1 MTLSGAQVRD
11 KFISYF
17 RDKRGH
23 LHKPS
28 SSLIP
33 DNPTLLLTSA
43 GMVQFVPIF
52 LGNAAPTNPPR
63 VVTVQKCARAGGKDS
78 DIENIGRTSRH
89 HSFFEMLGNFSF
101 GDYFK
106 KEVIPWAWEYVT
118 KDLGL
123 EPERLTVTIFMG
135 DDEVPAD
142 EEAFEI
148 WNKTVGVPKE
158 RIIRLSK
165 KDNFWGP
172 PGPTGPCGPCSEI
185 YYDRGPE
192 YGCNDDQEKCG
203 IGKCECDRYMEFW
216 NLVFMELFKDE
227 AGKFTPLANK
237 NVDTGSGL
245 ERVTLILQKKNNTF
259 ETDLFFPI
267 LEEVSKIAGV
277 KYTGGIVKNLPSTP
291 SEKTDSYL
299 KIIADHARAITFLI
313 ADGVRTSNIGRGYVL
328 RFITRR
334 AARFGRLLG
343 IDKPFLHKLVAV
355 VVGIYGE
362 AYPELKS
369 AEALIT
375 QAIKEEEE
383 RFAKTID
390 RGMAFLEDLLKEAGN
405 IIDGAKAF
413 NLYSTYGFP
422 IELTNEIA
430 IEHEKSVDMDAYRK
444 AKEEHAG
451 VSAADQFNVVI
462 TGDEAIGGIL
472 REHGTTEFTG
482 YEHLS
487 GEGTVLAVL
496 KNGKAIDEAQ
506 EGDEVDLILNTTP
519 FYAESGGQLGD
530 GGMFENDEC
539 RVLVIDTKKH
549 EGLHVHRVRVQAGAL
564 HPKDKLRATVDSE
577 KRLHTVLHHSSA
589 HLFHAAVRER
599 LGKNVVQAGSQVGPA
614 AMRFDFSFERQPSKE
629 ELSDIERIMNTW
641 IQENATVKTTEMG
654 LDEAKK
660 TGAIAMFGEK
670 YGDRVRVVEMGDF
683 SLEFCGGTHIA
694 STGSIGVIK
703 LISEGSIS
711 SGVRRVEALSGAKAW
726 NYISEQMGYL
736 EELSGKLKAKPSD
749 LAAQIDRLQSE
760 IKSKEKLNEQL
771 QERLALAKEADLL
784 ANVETLGNVRFIAA
798 KVDDVSADGL
808 KTLASAIRDKGD
820 NFVVLLGS
828 VMAPDK
834 VSLVCAVSNP
844 LTITKTKQGFHA
856 GNIINEIAQVCGGKG
871 GGRPDLAQA
880 GGKEPDKLNDA
891 LSVGRKRASETA
903 SQMAAH

>member
-1 MTLSGAQVRD
+1 MTLSGAQIRD

-17 RDKRGH
+17 RDRRGH

-52 LGNAAPTNPPR
+52 LGNAPPTNPPR

-118 KDLGL
+118 RDLGL
-123 EPERLTVTIFMG
+123 EPERLSVTIFMG
-135 DDEVPAD
+135 DEELPAD

-158 RIIRLSK
+158 RIFRLSK

-192 YGCNDDQEKCG
+192 YGCSNDPEKCG

-216 NLVFMELFKDE
+216 NLVFMELYKDE
-227 AGKFTPLANK
+227 EGKFTALANK

-245 ERVTLILQKKNNTF
+245 ERVALLLQKKNNTF

-267 LEEVSKIAGV
+267 LEEVSKVAGV
-277 KYTGGIVKNLPSTP
+277 KYTGGIVNHLPASP
-291 SEKTDSYL
+291 AEKTDSYL

-343 IDKPFLHKLVAV
+343 IEKPFLHDLVSIIV
-355 VVGIYGE
+355 KIYGD
-362 AYPELKS
+362 AYPELKKNDK
-369 AEALIT
+369 LIS
-375 QAIKEEEE
+375 QAIKDEED

-390 RGMAFLEDLLKEAGN
+390 RGMKFLEDLLKEPGD
-405 IIDGAKAF
+405 IMDGAKAF

-422 IELTNEIA
+422 FELTREIA
-430 IEHEKSVDMDAYRK
+430 AEHGKSVDMKGYEK
-444 AKEEHAG
+444 AREEHSGASAG
-451 VSAADQFNVVI
+451 DQFNVII
-462 TGDEAIGGIL
+462 TGEEAIGKIL
-472 REHGTTEFTG
+472 KEHGSTNFTG
-482 YEHLS
+482 YNSVS
-487 GEGTVLAVL
+487 GEGTVLGVL
-496 KNGKAIDEAQ
+496 KNGNLIEEAE
-506 EGDEVDLILNTTP
+506 EGDEVDVILSATP

-530 GGMFENDEC
+530 TGAFENDDC
-539 RVLVIDTKKH
+539 KVLVLDTKKH

-564 HPKDKLRATVDSE
+564 RSGDKLNASVDQDR
-577 KRLHTVLHHSSA
+577 RLHTVLHHSTA
-589 HLFHAAVRER
+589 HIFHSAVRER
-599 LGKNVVQAGSQVGPA
+599 LGKHVVQAGSQVGPL
-614 AMRFDFSFERQPSKE
+614 AMRFDFSFERQPTKE
-629 ELSDIERIMNTW
+629 ELGDIERLMNVW
-641 IQENATVKTTEMG
+641 VQENATVKTTEMS
-654 LDEAKK
+654 LDEAKQ

-670 YGDRVRVVEMGDF
+670 YGDRVRVVQMGDF
-683 SLEFCGGTHIA
+683 SLEFCGGTHVT
-694 STGSIGVIK
+694 STGSIGLVKI
-703 LISEGSIS
+703 ISEGSIS
-711 SGVRRVEALSGAKAW
+711 SGVRRIEALSGPKAW
-726 NYISEQMGYL
+726 DFISEQISYL
-736 EELSGKLKAKPSD
+736 GQASEKLKTKPSD
-749 LAAQIDRLQSE
+749 LAAQIDRLQAE

-771 QERLALAKEADLL
+771 QERLALAKVSDLL
-784 ANVETLGNVRFIAA
+784 AAAENLGNVRFVVGT
-798 KVDDVSADGL
+798 VDDVSSDGL
-808 KTLASAIRDKGD
+808 KTVATSIRDKGD
-820 NFVVLLGS
+820 DFVVLLGS
-828 VMAPDK
+828 LPAADR
-834 VSLVCAVSNP
+834 VSLVCAVSQP
-844 LTITKTKQGFHA
+844 LTKKGFHA
-856 GNIINEIAQVCGGKG
+856 GNIINEVAQICGGKG
-871 GGRPDLAQA
+871 GGRPDVAQA
-880 GGKEPDKLNDA
+880 GGKETGKLEEA
-891 LSVGRKRASETA
+891 LRAGRQRVSEIA
-903 SQMAAH
+903 R